1 MHVDQILAEW
11 TAPLW
16 APLGMNGST
25 ALPVF
30 RLCNGNVIRVFF
42 RVGWRKVALTEC
54 LRNKQEYRIT
64 ISVPDAK
71 TQSRTCEN
79 KLLCVF
85 LAPERTFY
93 EFFEIDF
100 WEKRSVGRI

>member
-1 MHVDQILAEW
+1 MA
-11 TAPLW
+11 
-16 APLGMNGST
+16 
-25 ALPVF
+25 ALVE
-30 RLCNGNVIRVFF
+30 R
-42 RVGWRKVALTEC
+42 

-71 TQSRTCEN
+71 TQSEACEN

-93 EFFEIDF
+93 EFFEISF
-100 WEKRSVGRI
+100 SEKKKVDRI